1 MLLKLK
7 TRHLSKTDLMVKET
21 KLTERT
27 FAGFLWMMTGSGLQI
42 VLKIGVLAIL
52 ARLVSPEEFGL
63 VGIAVIV
70 VEFSKM
76 FAHMGVGPAIVQFK
90 LLEHRHLATGF
101 TLSVLMGISFAGL
114 LILLAPLLA
123 DFFNMAALVPVLRVI
138 AIIFLVDSFTLIG
151 QALLQRNMQ
160 FKAIAAVDVTSYA
173 LGFGAVGVMLAYRGW
188 GVWALVAAHVCQAL
202 LQAVFIALIQTYPK
216 TPKFE
221 QQAFKELMYFGGGM
235 TLARVGNF
243 VAVQGDNLVIGRMLG
258 AAALGL
264 YGRAYQLMVMPAS
277 LFGTALDKALF
288 PAMAKV
294 QDNKYLLGK
303 AYLTGVSV
311 IALLA
316 IPLSVIIILLAPEI
330 VMVLLGPAWDAVIL
344 PLQILACSL
353 LFRMSYK
360 MSDSLARATGAVY
373 KRAWRQLLYAALV
386 ILGSYIGQFWGLWG
400 VACGVAAALLTNFL
414 LMAQLSMQLT
424 GLRWADMLQ
433 VHWHGLLLG
442 AVTGATTYLLLS
454 FLREQ
459 IVSPLLILF
468 TTVLALSAMFGL
480 TLWISPG
487 LILSGDLKALVDKLF
502 LKRFKKIPTQVA

>member
-1 MLLKLK
+1 
-7 TRHLSKTDLMVKET
+7 
-21 KLTERT
+21 
-27 FAGFLWMMTGSGLQI
+27 MMTGSGLQI

-90 LLEHRHLATGF
+90 DLEYRHLTTGF
-101 TLSVLMGISFAGL
+101 TLSLLLGTGFAGL
-114 LILLAPLLA
+114 LLLLAPLLA
-123 DFFNMAALVPVLRVI
+123 DFFNMAALDQVLRVI

-160 FKAIAAVDVTSYA
+160 FKAIAAVEVASYA
-173 LGFGAVGVMLAYRGW
+173 LGFGAVGVLLAYRGW
-188 GVWALVAAHVCQAL
+188 GVWALVAAHICQAV
-202 LQAVFIALIQTYPK
+202 LQAVFITIIQPFPK
-216 TPKFE
+216 SPKFE
-221 QQAFKELMYFGGGM
+221 QQAFKELVYFGGGM
-235 TLARVGNF
+235 TLARIGNF
-243 VAVQGDNLVIGRMLG
+243 MAVQGDNLVIGRMLG

-294 QDNKYLLGK
+294 QDNRQLLGK
-303 AYLTGVSV
+303 AYLTGVSM

-316 IPLSVIIILLAPEI
+316 IPLSVVIVLLAPEI
-330 VMVLLGPAWDAVIL
+330 VLVLLGPAWGAVVL

-386 ILGSYIGQFWGLWG
+386 IAGSYIGQFWGIWG
-400 VACGVAAALLTNFL
+400 VACGVAVALLANFL

-424 GLRWADMLQ
+424 GLRWAELLY

-442 AVTGATTYLLLS
+442 AVSGVTTYLLLS

-459 IVSPLLILF
+459 LTSPLLILMAS
-468 TTVLALSAMFGL
+468 VLGLSTLLGL
-480 TLWISPG
+480 TLWLMPG
-487 LILSGDLKALVDKLF
+487 LILSGDLKALVHKLF